1 MAHQELNTAAQ
12 GAGLN
17 ALERKR
23 KTQFITQKEIME
35 YLKYDPETGLFTAI
49 KSHGTLWR
57 PGKLVGHKN
66 QEGYITITLLG
77 KIRKAHR
84 LAWIYVYGEDI
95 DGYEIDHVN
104 GDKSDNRICNLR
116 ISSHQQNMFNMKKKS
131 TNKSGVKGVHFDK
144 RCNKWRAQTSINK
157 KRVHIGLFDTI
168 GSAEKAISEFMVV
181 NHKEFVNLG

>member
-1 MAHQELNTAAQ
+1 MAHQEPSSAVQ
-12 GAGLN
+12 DAGLN

-35 YLKYDPETGLFTAI
+35 YLEYDHETGLFTAI

-57 PGKLVGHKN
+57 SGKLVGHKN

-104 GDKSDNRICNLR
+104 GDK
-116 ISSHQQNMFNMKKKS
+116 
-131 TNKSGVKGVHFDK
+131 
-144 RCNKWRAQTSINK
+144 
-157 KRVHIGLFDTI
+157 
-168 GSAEKAISEFMVV
+168 
-181 NHKEFVNLG
+181 

>member
-1 MAHQELNTAAQ
+1 MAHQELSSAAR

-35 YLKYDPETGLFTAI
+35 YLEYDPETGLFTAI

-57 PGKLVGHKN
+57 SGKLVGHKN

-144 RCNKWRAQTSINK
+144 RCNKWRAQTSINR
-157 KRVHIGLFDTI
+157 KRVHIGLFNTI
-168 GSAEKAISEFMVV
+168 EAAEKAVREFMVD

>member
-1 MAHQELNTAAQ
+1 MAHQELSSVAQ
-12 GAGLN
+12 DAGLKN
-17 ALERKR
+17 SGKKEGVKISRERLMR
-23 KTQFITQKEIME
+23 VLD
-35 YLKYDPETGLFTAI
+35 YSPDTGVFTWI
-49 KSHGTLWR
+49 NGNSR
-57 PGKLVGHKN
+57 NVNPGDIAGYKN
-66 QEGYITITLLG
+66 SCGYI
-77 KIRKAHR
+77 KIRVGSSLFFAHR

-95 DGYEIDHVN
+95 DGHEIDHIN
-104 GDKSDNRICNLR
+104 GDKSDNRICYLR

-168 GSAEKAISEFMVV
+168 ESAEKAISEFMVV